1 MDIVLARVDERLIH
15 GQILNEWV
23 TRTEPTHLVIVD
35 DALVEDAFMSNIYK
49 ALTPLWLDVQI
60 RSVPEAAAGL
70 TDPAAP
76 PGRLILL
83 AKTPRPFVELVK
95 RGVTIPE
102 LTLADK
108 AYFPNKIPVPAE
120 CRRAVNWLL
129 AAGVRVSAQ
138 VSPEDPPMPVGP
150 YKNIPD
156 R

>member
-23 TRTEPTHLVIVD
+23 TRTEPTHLMIVD
-35 DALVEDAFMSNIYK
+35 DALVEDLFMSNIYK

-60 RSVPEAAAGL
+60 CSVAEAAARL
-70 TDPAAP
+70 LDPAAP

-83 AKTPRPFVELVK
+83 TKTPRPFVELVK
-95 RGVTIPE
+95 RGVAVTE

-120 CRRAVNWLL
+120 SRRAVNWLL
-129 AAGVRVSAQ
+129 AAGVRVIAQ
-138 VSPEDPPMPVGP
+138 VSPEDPPTGVGP
-150 YKNIPD
+150 YKNISD